1 MTALQNY
8 QHLLETSR
16 RVNWRLEDLIGEGRR
31 LDFTRPFLPETFA
44 QTEPLGFL
52 SPAEK
57 LKLNQI
63 RARGYLAL
71 FELVEAF
78 VVPFI
83 CEQADDGTGAEPFR
97 TQALRHFAGE
107 EEKHRQLFSTVL
119 REFDA
124 EFGTECGL
132 IGPAEDIC
140 RAILGHA
147 PLAVTIAILGLEW
160 MSQGHYLGSVK
171 DDQDLDPQFRSLL
184 KYHWIEEAQH
194 AKLDGLVLKSLAQ
207 RSSAQDIEAAV
218 QEYFQIGAFLDGGF
232 KEQAQL
238 DLRSLERAIGRTLS
252 EDERRQFL
260 EVQHQALRWTFLG
273 SAMENRNF
281 LAVLASVSEDGAAR
295 VEQAAKSFLATR
307 NLLQRVGADA
317 RLAES

>member
-1 MTALQNY
+1 MTALHNY

-44 QTEPLGFL
+44 QTRPLGFL

-83 CEQADDGTGAEPFR
+83 SDQADDGAAAEPFR
-97 TQALRHFAGE
+97 TQALRHFVGE
-107 EEKHRQLFSTVL
+107 EEKHRQLFGNVL
-119 REFDA
+119 RQFDA
-124 EFGTECGL
+124 AFGTECGL

-140 RAILGHA
+140 GAILAHG

-171 DDQDLDPQFRSLL
+171 DNQDLDPQFKSLL
-184 KYHWIEEAQH
+184 KHHWIEEAQH
-194 AKLDGLVLKSLAQ
+194 ARLDGLVLKSLAQ
-207 RSSAQDIEAAV
+207 RSSAQDIAAAI
-218 QEYFQIGAFLDGGF
+218 QEYFEIGAFLDGGF
-232 KEQAQL
+232 KQQAEL
-238 DLRSLERAIGRTLS
+238 DLKSLERAVGRTLS
-252 EDERRQFL
+252 EDERQQVL
-260 EVQHQALRWTFLG
+260 EVQHRALRWTFLG

-281 LAVLASVSEDGAAR
+281 LAVLASISDEAAAQ
-295 VEQAAKSFLATR
+295 VKQAAKSFI
-307 NLLQRVGADA
+307 LQ
-317 RLAES
+317 

>member
-1 MTALQNY
+1 MSALQSY
-8 QHLLETSR
+8 QHLLDTSR
-16 RVNWRLEDLIGEGRR
+16 RVNWRLEDLVGEGRR

-44 QTEPLGFL
+44 QTQPLGFL

-78 VVPFI
+78 IVPFI
-83 CEQADDGTGAEPFR
+83 SEQADDGAAAEPFR
-97 TQALRHFAGE
+97 AQALRQFAGE
-107 EEKHRQLFSTVL
+107 EEKHRKMFSTVL

-124 EFGTECGL
+124 KFGTECGL

-140 RAILGHA
+140 RAILGHG

-171 DDQDLDPQFRSLL
+171 DDQDLDPQFKSLL

-194 AKLDGLVLKSLAQ
+194 AKLDGLVLKSIAQ
-207 RSSAQDIEAAV
+207 RSSAQDITTAIG
-218 QEYFQIGAFLDGGF
+218 EYFDIGAFLDGGF
-232 KEQAQL
+232 KQQAEL
-238 DLRSLERAIGRTLS
+238 DLDSLERAIGRTLS

-260 EVQHQALRWTFLG
+260 EVQHQAMRWTFLG
-273 SAMENRNF
+273 SAMGNRNF
-281 LAVLASVSEDGAAR
+281 LAALASVSDETAAR
-295 VEQAAKSFLATR
+295 VEQAAKSFIL
-307 NLLQRVGADA
+307 N
-317 RLAES
+317 

>member
-44 QTEPLGFL
+44 QTEPLAFL
-52 SPAEK
+52 SRAEK

-83 CEQADDGTGAEPFR
+83 SEQADDGAAAEPFR
-97 TQALRHFAGE
+97 AQALHHFAGE
-107 EEKHRQLFSTVL
+107 EEKHRRLFSTVL

-124 EFGTECGL
+124 RFGTECGL

-140 RAILGHA
+140 GAILAHGA
-147 PLAVTIAILGLEW
+147 LAVTIAILGLEW

-171 DDQDLDPQFRSLL
+171 DNQDLDPQFKSLL
-184 KYHWIEEAQH
+184 KHHWIEEAQH
-194 AKLDGLVLKSLAQ
+194 ARLDGLVLESLAR
-207 RSSAQDIEAAV
+207 RSSARDIATAI
-218 QEYFQIGAFLDGGF
+218 QEYFEIGAFLDGGF
-232 KEQAQL
+232 KQQANL
-238 DLRSLERAIGRTLS
+238 DLKSLELAIGRTLS
-252 EDERRQFL
+252 EDERRQL
-260 EVQHQALRWTFLG
+260 VEVQHQALRWTFLG

-281 LAVLASVSEDGAAR
+281 LAVLAGISDEAAAR
-295 VEQAAKSFLATR
+295 VKQAAKSF
-307 NLLQRVGADA
+307 VMH
-317 RLAES
+317 

>member
-1 MTALQNY
+1 MTALQSY
-8 QHLLETSR
+8 QHLLDTSR
-16 RVNWRLEDLIGEGRR
+16 RVNWRLEDLVGEGRR

-44 QTEPLGFL
+44 QTQPLAFL

-78 VVPFI
+78 IVPFI
-83 CEQADDGTGAEPFR
+83 SEQADDGAAAEPFR
-97 TQALRHFAGE
+97 AQALRQFAGE
-107 EEKHRQLFSTVL
+107 EEKHRKMFSAVL

-124 EFGTECGL
+124 KFGTECGL

-140 RAILGHA
+140 RAILGHG

-171 DDQDLDPQFRSLL
+171 DDQDLDPQFKSLL

-194 AKLDGLVLKSLAQ
+194 AKLDGLVLKSIAE
-207 RSSAQDIEAAV
+207 RSSAQDITTAIG
-218 QEYFQIGAFLDGGF
+218 EYFDIGAFLDGGF
-232 KEQAQL
+232 KQQAEL
-238 DLRSLERAIGRTLS
+238 DLKSLERAIGRTLS

-273 SAMENRNF
+273 SAMGNRNF
-281 LAVLASVSEDGAAR
+281 LAALAGVSDETAAR
-295 VEQAAKSFLATR
+295 VEQAAKSFVL
-307 NLLQRVGADA
+307 N
-317 RLAES
+317 

>member
-1 MTALQNY
+1 MAAPQSY

-31 LDFTRPFLPETFA
+31 LDFTGPFLPETFA
-44 QTEPLGFL
+44 QTKPLGFL
-52 SPAEK
+52 SCTEQ

-83 CEQADDGTGAEPFR
+83 SEQADDGAAAEPFR
-97 TQALRHFAGE
+97 AQALRHFVGE
-107 EEKHRQLFSTVL
+107 EEKHRKLFGAVL

-124 EFGTECGL
+124 TFGTQCGL

-140 RAILGHA
+140 RGILGHG
-147 PLAVTIAILGLEW
+147 PVAVTVAILGLEW

-171 DDQDLDPQFRSLL
+171 DNQDLDPQFKSLL
-184 KYHWIEEAQH
+184 KHHWIEEAQH
-194 AKLDGLVLKSLAQ
+194 ARLDGLVLKQLAQ
-207 RSSAQDIEAAV
+207 RSSAEDIASAI
-218 QEYFQIGAFLDGGF
+218 QEYFEIGAFLDGGF
-232 KEQAQL
+232 KQQAEL
-238 DLRSLERAIGRTLS
+238 DLDSLERAIGRTLP
-252 EDERRQFL
+252 EDQRRQFL

-281 LAVLASVSEDGAAR
+281 LAAIASISDEAAAR
-295 VEQAAKSFLATR
+295 VVQASKSFMPY
-307 NLLQRVGADA
+307 
-317 RLAES
+317 

>member
-1 MTALQNY
+1 MSALQSY
-8 QHLLETSR
+8 QHLLDTSR
-16 RVNWRLEDLIGEGRR
+16 RVNWRLEDLVGEGRR

-44 QTEPLGFL
+44 QTQPLGFL

-78 VVPFI
+78 IVPFI
-83 CEQADDGTGAEPFR
+83 SDQADDGVAAEPFR
-97 TQALRHFAGE
+97 AQALRQFAGE
-107 EEKHRQLFSTVL
+107 EEKHRKMFSTVL

-124 EFGTECGL
+124 KFGTECGL

-140 RAILGHA
+140 RAILGHG

-171 DDQDLDPQFRSLL
+171 DDQDLDPQFKSLL

-194 AKLDGLVLKSLAQ
+194 AKLDGLVLKSIAQ
-207 RSSAQDIEAAV
+207 RSSAQDITTAIG
-218 QEYFQIGAFLDGGF
+218 EYFDIGAFLDGGF
-232 KEQAQL
+232 KQQAEL
-238 DLRSLERAIGRTLS
+238 DLKSLERAIGRTLS

-260 EVQHQALRWTFLG
+260 EVQHQAMRWTFLG
-273 SAMENRNF
+273 SAMGNRNF
-281 LAVLASVSEDGAAR
+281 LAALASVSDETAAR
-295 VEQAAKSFLATR
+295 VEQAAKSFVL
-307 NLLQRVGADA
+307 N
-317 RLAES
+317 

>member
-1 MTALQNY
+1 MSALQSY
-8 QHLLETSR
+8 QHLLDTSR
-16 RVNWRLEDLIGEGRR
+16 RVNWRLEDLVGEGRQ

-44 QTEPLGFL
+44 QTQPLDFL

-78 VVPFI
+78 IVPFI
-83 CEQADDGTGAEPFR
+83 SEQADDGPASEPFR
-97 TQALRHFAGE
+97 AQALRQFAGE
-107 EEKHRQLFSTVL
+107 EEKHRKMFSTVL

-124 EFGTECGL
+124 NFGTECGL

-140 RAILGHA
+140 RAILGHG

-171 DDQDLDPQFRSLL
+171 DDQDLDPQFKSLL

-194 AKLDGLVLKSLAQ
+194 AKLDGLVLKSIAQ
-207 RSSAQDIEAAV
+207 RSSAQDITTAIG
-218 QEYFQIGAFLDGGF
+218 EYFDIGAFLDGGF
-232 KEQAQL
+232 KQQAEL
-238 DLRSLERAIGRTLS
+238 DLDSLERAIGRTLS

-260 EVQHQALRWTFLG
+260 EVQHQAMRWTFLG
-273 SAMENRNF
+273 SAMGNRNF
-281 LAVLASVSEDGAAR
+281 LAALASVSDETAAR
-295 VEQAAKSFLATR
+295 VEQAAKSFIL
-307 NLLQRVGADA
+307 N
-317 RLAES
+317 

>member
-1 MTALQNY
+1 MTPLQNY
-8 QHLLETSR
+8 QRLLETSR
-16 RVNWRLEDLIGEGRR
+16 RVNWRLEDLIGGGRR

-44 QTEPLGFL
+44 QTEPLSFL
-52 SPAEK
+52 SQAEK
-57 LKLNQI
+57 LRLNQI

-78 VVPFI
+78 IVPFI
-83 CEQADDGTGAEPFR
+83 CDQADDGAAAEPFR
-97 TQALRHFAGE
+97 AQALRHFAGE
-107 EEKHRQLFSTVL
+107 EEKHRKLFSAVL

-140 RAILGHA
+140 RAILGHG

-171 DDQDLDPQFRSLL
+171 DNQDLDPQFKSLL
-184 KYHWIEEAQH
+184 KHHWIEEAQH

-207 RSSAQDIEAAV
+207 RSSAQDIATAI
-218 QEYFQIGAFLDGGF
+218 QEYFDIGAFLDGGF
-232 KEQAQL
+232 KQQAEL
-238 DLRSLERAIGRTLS
+238 DLKSLERAIGRRLS
-252 EDERRQFL
+252 EVERRQFL

-273 SAMENRNF
+273 SAMQNRNF
-281 LAVLASVSEDGAAR
+281 LAVLAGVSGETAAR
-295 VEQAAKSFLATR
+295 VEQAAKSFIMH
-307 NLLQRVGADA
+307 
-317 RLAES
+317 

>member
-1 MTALQNY
+1 MTPLQNY

-71 FELVEAF
+71 FELVETF

-83 CEQADDGTGAEPFR
+83 SDQVDDGAAAEPFR
-97 TQALRHFAGE
+97 AQALRHFAAE
-107 EEKHRQLFSTVL
+107 EEKHRKLFSAVL

-140 RAILGHA
+140 RAILGHR
-147 PLAVTIAILGLEW
+147 PLAVAIAILGLEW
-160 MSQGHYLGSVK
+160 MSQGHYVGSVK
-171 DDQDLDPQFRSLL
+171 DNRDLDPQFRSLL
-184 KYHWIEEAQH
+184 KHHWIEEAQH
-194 AKLDGLVLKSLAQ
+194 AKLDGLVLKSLAE
-207 RSSAQDIEAAV
+207 RSSPQDVAIAI
-218 QEYFQIGAFLDGGF
+218 QEYFEIGSFLDAGF
-232 KEQAQL
+232 YQQAGL
-238 DLRSLERAIGRTLS
+238 DLESLERAVGRRLS
-252 EDERRQFL
+252 HDERRQFL
-260 EVQHQALRWTFLG
+260 DVQHGALRWTFLG
-273 SAMENRNF
+273 SAMGNRNF
-281 LAVLASVSEDGAAR
+281 LAVLASISAEAAAR
-295 VEQAAKSFLATR
+295 VEQAAKSFPPH
-307 NLLQRVGADA
+307 
-317 RLAES
+317 

>member
-1 MTALQNY
+1 MTSLQNY

-16 RVNWRLEDLIGEGRR
+16 RVNWRLEDLFGEGRR

-44 QTEPLGFL
+44 QTAPLSFL
-52 SPAEK
+52 SHAEK

-63 RARGYLAL
+63 RARCYLAL

-83 CEQADDGTGAEPFR
+83 SEQADDGAAAEPFR
-97 TQALRHFAGE
+97 AQALRHFVGE
-107 EEKHRQLFSTVL
+107 EEKHRKLFSAVL

-140 RAILGHA
+140 RAILGHG

-160 MSQGHYLGSVK
+160 MSQGHYLGTVK
-171 DDQDLDPQFRSLL
+171 DNQDLDPQFKSLL
-184 KYHWIEEAQH
+184 KHHWIEEAQH
-194 AKLDGLVLKSLAQ
+194 ARLDGLVLKSLAQ
-207 RSSAQDIEAAV
+207 RSSAQDIATAIR
-218 QEYFQIGAFLDGGF
+218 EYFEIGAFLDGGF
-232 KEQAQL
+232 KQQAEL
-238 DLRSLERAIGRTLS
+238 DLKSFERATGRTLS

-260 EVQHQALRWTFLG
+260 EVQHRALRWTFLG
-273 SAMENRNF
+273 SAMGNRNF
-281 LAVLASVSEDGAAR
+281 LAVLASVSDEAAAS
-295 VEQAAKSFLATR
+295 VEQAAKSFIP
-307 NLLQRVGADA
+307 Q
-317 RLAES
+317 

>member
-1 MTALQNY
+1 MTPLQNY

-83 CEQADDGTGAEPFR
+83 SAQADDGAAAEPFR
-97 TQALRHFAGE
+97 AQALRHFAGE

-124 EFGTECGL
+124 KFGTECGL

-140 RAILGHA
+140 RAILAHG

-160 MSQGHYLGSVK
+160 MSQGHFLGSVR
-171 DDQDLDPQFRSLL
+171 DNQVLDPQFKSLL
-184 KYHWIEEAQH
+184 KHHWIEEAQH
-194 AKLDGLVLKSLAQ
+194 AKLDGLVLRSLAQ
-207 RSSAQDIEAAV
+207 RSSAQDISSAIE
-218 QEYFQIGAFLDGGF
+218 EYFEIGTFLDGGF
-232 KEQAQL
+232 KQQAEL
-238 DLRSLERAIGRTLS
+238 DLMSLERAVGRTLS
-252 EDERRQFL
+252 DSEGRQFL
-260 EVQHQALRWTFLG
+260 EVQHRALRWTFLG

-281 LAVLASVSEDGAAR
+281 LAVIASISDEAAAR
-295 VEQAAKSFLATR
+295 VELAAKSFVLH
-307 NLLQRVGADA
+307 
-317 RLAES
+317 

>member
-1 MTALQNY
+1 MTALQSY

-16 RVNWRLEDLIGEGRR
+16 RVNWRLEDLIGEGKQ
-31 LDFTRPFLPETFA
+31 LDFKRPFLPETFA
-44 QTEPLGFL
+44 QTAPLDFL
-52 SPAEK
+52 SPLEK

-71 FELVEAF
+71 FEMVETF

-83 CEQADDGTGAEPFR
+83 SDQADGGAAAEPFR
-97 TQALRHFAGE
+97 AEALRHFVGE
-107 EEKHRQLFSTVL
+107 EEKHRKVFSAML

-140 RAILGHA
+140 RAILGHG

-160 MSQGHYLGSVK
+160 MSQEHYLGSVK
-171 DDQDLDPQFRSLL
+171 DNQDLDPQFKSLL
-184 KYHWIEEAQH
+184 KHHWIEEAQH
-194 AKLDGLVLKSLAQ
+194 ARLDGLLLMSLAQ
-207 RSSAQDIEAAV
+207 QSSAQDIAIAIR
-218 QEYFQIGAFLDGGF
+218 EYFEIGAFLDGGF
-232 KEQAQL
+232 KQQTAL
-238 DLRSLERAIGRTLS
+238 DLDSLERAVGRTFS
-252 EDERRQFL
+252 EDQRRQFL

-281 LAVLASVSEDGAAR
+281 LAVLASISDEAAVH
-295 VEQAAKSFLATR
+295 VEHAAKSFTTR
-307 NLLQRVGADA
+307 
-317 RLAES
+317 

>member
-1 MTALQNY
+1 MRCRITR
-8 QHLLETSR
+8 HLLETSR

-44 QTEPLGFL
+44 QTQPLGFL

-71 FELVEAF
+71 FELVEGF

-83 CEQADDGTGAEPFR
+83 SEQADAAAEPFR
-97 TQALRHFAGE
+97 AQALRHFAEE

-119 REFDA
+119 CEFDA
-124 EFGTECGL
+124 AFGTECGL

-140 RAILGHA
+140 AAILAHG

-160 MSQGHYLGSVK
+160 MSQGHYLGTVK
-171 DDQDLDPQFRSLL
+171 DNQDLDPQFKSLL
-184 KYHWIEEAQH
+184 KHHWIEEAQH
-194 AKLDGLVLKSLAQ
+194 ARLDGLVLQSLAQ
-207 RSSAQDIEAAV
+207 RSSAQEIATAI
-218 QEYFQIGAFLDGGF
+218 QEYFEIGAFLEAGF
-232 KEQAQL
+232 KQQAEL
-238 DLRSLERAIGRTLS
+238 DLKALERAIGRTLS
-252 EDERRQFL
+252 DDERRQIL
-260 EVQHQALRWTFLG
+260 EVQHRALCWTFLG

-281 LAVLASVSEDGAAR
+281 LAVLASISDDAGAL
-295 VEQAAKSFLATR
+295 VKKAAKSFMMH
-307 NLLQRVGADA
+307 
-317 RLAES
+317 